1 MDDHSYSIPSNRRT
15 LRSGRTYST
24 TQNPSLIPNSPPNHA
39 STPHNDHEQTD
50 LRLADRRPSVLM
62 SEDVPPILS
71 DSRLLADRRPS
82 VLMSE
87 DVPPKLIP
95 MFLSEPSLA
104 GNSDAES
111 EISVE
116 QNEINFGNTDEL
128 NQEDCLDISLDVSY
142 TVDINNDSQAD
153 RLVCL
158 VSSQGNDVA
167 TVSGNIQCDLE
178 TLNRVDQSSTI
189 RSPSNHDSPTI
200 SPSDRPTLNLG
211 SGSVSKPVLPSG
223 DLDCLDISLDVP
235 DTVDMDNDS
244 QADRLVCLVSSQ
256 GNDVATVSGNIQ
268 CDLETLNRVDQS
280 STIRSPSN
288 HDSPTISPSDRPAL
302 NLGSGSVSKPDLPTG
317 ALVCSKQSD
326 LNISIELGQHDCL
339 SISFDSQTDQLMNQM
354 NDQGEFATS
363 SGDTSCDLDIFPDV
377 TTQVKPCWVV
387 LDDIGK
393 TQSQSQ
399 SQSYW
404 SVLDELGATQSQ
416 AQSQSQSQPSWVVL
430 DELGA
435 TQAQSQSQSQPSWVV
450 LDEIG
455 ATQSQSQSQSKSS
468 WVVLD
473 ELGATQPQAQSQSRT
488 RTQSQSNRKVKQQP
502 TLSNKKAKPAI
513 AKGDVSKPKGRII
526 SQDKTHSCLP
536 SDTLNANTGEGN
548 VYRESVS
555 DRPPIKWPS
564 IDDREKWAL
573 LDSTVTSQLK
583 ANWKPLMRLQK
594 LEAKIYEVGANLF
607 GTAVTKHSFTKGGL
621 SRRARECIRLVIEK
635 NSLAKAVQE
644 SLVAEERLGFQMA
657 LNQCK
662 AKLRKKRK
670 AERKLKTKRSY
681 SRNIKDFYKN
691 PYEAGKAVLDPRV
704 DTKLSI
710 GLDELDAHRAS
721 SLKDPFASIP
731 LGDLEGLPPPP
742 KQKMPWKPSSFNLQE
757 FEALLKSRRNGSAPG
772 LNMIPYKVY
781 KVCENLK
788 HYLFRILVAISHSH
802 DIPPQWQ
809 CGKIRFIPKV
819 PEPVATNI
827 NEYRELTLGNVEGK
841 LFFSLVS
848 SRITKHIVTNNAYV
862 NTQIQKGCMKN
873 IPGCWE
879 HMSVVWEALSDAKLA
894 KKDLSSVWLDLA
906 NAYGSVPHELIFFAL
921 KRYGIPDRW
930 FSIVKNY
937 YESLWSKSFD
947 NSAPSSWHHHE
958 RGIFTGCTISIVLFV
973 AAINVVIE
981 YITSEPVEC
990 YQTSTNIPLPPIR
1003 AFMDDM
1009 NLMSSSIEG
1018 TQQLLQRSCKALEWA
1033 RMECRPTKSR
1043 CIVIK
1048 KGRSLSDTPFSSA
1061 VRDQQSS
1068 QVIPS
1073 IHTNPIKFL
1082 GRVVNGAL
1090 NDKKSVADIEK
1101 KLNEGLKLIHRSKL
1115 GGKEKLWILSNL
1127 LIAKIRWPIMIY
1139 EISITTCLKLER
1151 RTSYFIRKWLRLPQS
1166 ISTVALYSTS
1176 SPCALPLISLSSLV
1190 KNAKVSGYLQLRDS
1204 TDDTVKSVRPKLRA
1218 GRWSAEEE
1226 VNRAESVITFR
1237 EIVGAPSNPDM
1248 LNAGSVHVPKRLG
1261 VGLRKPLVTPRKGS
1275 KEHRK
1280 LVGQVAKEIQEEEY
1294 VAKAVQQVVQC
1305 HWTRWVDYIR
1315 NDLTWNKMLK
1325 MPLTLIS
1332 FAIKSTYDTLPTP
1345 ANLKRWKIPEVE
1357 TSCYLGCK
1365 DLCTTR
1371 HILSACDTSLLQGR
1385 FTWRHNSILHAL
1397 IDCIREFKVPNNTQ
1411 PRPKHVRFVKEGT
1424 KVPKPTP
1431 QRPSGILHHA
1441 TDWIIRADFDDNPT
1455 ILSTMAATTLRPDL
1469 VIFSQS
1475 TRKVVIIELTSPVE
1489 ENLEVR
1495 HVEKTAKYMKELVPL
1510 IVKNKWTVSFFA
1522 IEVGARGYCSIS
1534 VRKCLFGLGL
1544 GAKLVRKSLQ
1554 KVGMVSLECSF
1565 QIWLS
1570 RKTKEWVLDGR
1581 LPWADFVN
1589 GQPLILLGNQSFVS
1603 LPSTIT
1609 VAADSPQIREVKQT
1623 PRTPS
1628 TSKTHK
1634 TSKTPKTS
1642 KNSPGNK
1649 NPVNSKLQPSTSA
1662 KAASE
1667 SSPLTITVATDS
1679 PRIREVKQTPRTPST
1694 SKTSKTP
1701 KTSKNSPG
1709 NKNPVNSKLQ
1719 PSTSAKAASESS
1731 PLTITVAADS
1741 PQIREVKQTSKTTKP
1756 SKTSKTSKTSETPKT
1771 SKNSTGNQSLVNSK
1785 LQPATSVK
1793 AASESSPLTITVAAG
1808 SPQIRKVEQTSK
1820 TTKPSKTSKRKVIP
1834 PKSKS
1839 TAVTM
1844 DTSVKLLRPIGLRN
1858 HTNSCYLNSLLQA
1871 LLTIPGSWCQFS
1883 QNSLAVSSVVD
1894 HLFGK
1899 LTKLYKFLST
1909 DVSEH
1914 HRNFSTH
1921 RLLSSLQEAHRKE
1934 YRKSKFSWR
1943 KQNDVAEV
1951 FEFLVAEVE
1960 KLFGPWTAVS
1970 PPCRTKTTCTACGNF
1985 YQDEVL
1991 EHHVLLDIKPTI
2003 QESMSDF
2010 LTEDYLSAGQVKSC
2024 ADCQTQKPASQ
2035 RTIFTAAP
2043 QYLFVQ
2049 LKRSKPGVVF
2059 GKPTKDETVVDVSS
2073 MQLTVPVTIGDS
2085 KVEQVT
2091 MYLRAVICHKGD
2103 TRSGHY
2109 FTYAKHGDNW
2119 FHASD
2124 LEVIKILPS
2133 LVKPSL
2139 NSNHAYVLVYS
2150 HK

>member
-189 RSPSNHDSPTI
+189 RSPSNHD
-200 SPSDRPTLNLG
+200 
-211 SGSVSKPVLPSG
+211 
-223 DLDCLDISLDVP
+223 C
-235 DTVDMDNDS
+235 
-244 QADRLVCLVSSQ
+244 
-256 GNDVATVSGNIQ
+256 
-268 CDLETLNRVDQS
+268 
-280 STIRSPSN
+280 
-288 HDSPTISPSDRPAL
+288 PTISPSDRPAL
-302 NLGSGSVSKPDLPTG
+302 NLGSESVSKPDLPTG

-399 SQSYW
+399 SQSSW
-404 SVLDELGATQSQ
+404 FVLDELGATQSQ
-416 AQSQSQSQPSWVVL
+416 AQSQSQSQP
-430 DELGA
+430 
-435 TQAQSQSQSQPSWVV
+435 
-450 LDEIG
+450 
-455 ATQSQSQSQSKSS
+455 S

-564 IDDREKWAL
+564 IDDRDKWAL

-1469 VIFSQS
+1469 VIFSKS

-1623 PRTPS
+1623 PRTSS

-1642 KNSPGNK
+1642 KKSPGNK

-1662 KAASE
+1662 KAASV

-1731 PLTITVAADS
+1731 PLTIIVAADS

-1756 SKTSKTSKTSETPKT
+1756 SKTSKTSETPKT